1 MTQTAPDH
9 SLDAI
14 AEGDAPLLETVFA
27 MQLDALE
34 RSGLDAQTYVLV
46 RLAALVA
53 MDGPPASYAFTIG
66 AAADA
71 GVTLP
76 QAQSV
81 LVALAPLVGTARITA
96 AAGNIVRAMA
106 GIPRWATPPCRSRG
120 AREPLTAIGPGP
132 ERHPLTPGAGRRWR

>member
-9 SLDAI
+9 ALDRI
-14 AEGDAPLLETVFA
+14 AEADTPLLETVFA

-34 RSGLDAQTYVLV
+34 RSGLDAETYVLV

-53 MDGPPASYAFTIG
+53 MDGPPVSYAFTIG

-71 GVTLP
+71 GVTLAK
-76 QAQSV
+76 AQSV
-81 LVALAPLVGTARITA
+81 LVALAPLVGTARVTS

-106 GIPRWATPPCRSRG
+106 GITALGDSPVPQPRSS
-120 AREPLTAIGPGP
+120 
-132 ERHPLTPGAGRRWR
+132 

>member
-9 SLDAI
+9 ALDRI
-14 AEGDAPLLETVFA
+14 AEGDTPLLETVFA

-34 RSGLDAQTYVLV
+34 RSGLDAETYVLV

-53 MDGPPASYAFTIG
+53 MDGPPVSYAFTIG

-71 GVTLP
+71 GVTLAK
-76 QAQSV
+76 AQSV
-81 LVALAPLVGTARITA
+81 LVALAPLVGTARVTS

-106 GIPRWATPPCRSRG
+106 GITALGDSPVPEQRSS
-120 AREPLTAIGPGP
+120 
-132 ERHPLTPGAGRRWR
+132 